1 MTHAQSRSAQLLDT
15 EIISLRRT
23 FHACPELGM
32 ENPVTADIIIRYLR
46 GIGVTDIKSGLG
58 EGTGITAIIQGTRAG
73 KCLALRADTDG
84 LPVIEKTGLPFA
96 SVNGHAHACG
106 HDAHM
111 AMLLGAARLL
121 VEKRHQ
127 ICGSVKLIFQPG
139 EEVGIGAKKLV
150 AAGVLEDPYVDA
162 IAGQHTGSL
171 FDGISSG
178 EIGYFPDRF
187 GFCVTRIDAVFH
199 GRGGHTSRQ
208 HEAVDAIL
216 IACHAVTQLQ
226 AVMSR
231 ERKCDSPAVISI
243 GTIHGGIKNN
253 IIADTCA
260 VSGTIRSKDPVEQR
274 FYEERTEEI
283 FCSTANSFRGSC
295 VVTFPFRLNS
305 TPIDP
310 HMLEIFK
317 SSAAKVVGD
326 ARIKP
331 ITAASA
337 VGDDFS
343 EYCLDRPGLYWFHGS
358 APDAGPLYPHHHPQ
372 FDIDEKPL
380 GDGARLLAQ
389 FALDWLQEGGEK

>member
-1 MTHAQSRSAQLLDT
+1 MD
-15 EIISLRRT
+15 
-23 FHACPELGM
+23 
-32 ENPVTADIIIRYLR
+32 NPATAEIIIRNLR
-46 GIGVTDIKSGLG
+46 GIGIEDIKTGLG
-58 EGTGITAIIQGTRAG
+58 GGTGISAVIQGAQEG
-73 KCLALRADTDG
+73 MCLALRADTDG
-84 LPVIEKTGLPFA
+84 LPVFEETGLPFA
-96 SVNGHAHACG
+96 SVNGNAHACG

-111 AMLLGAARLL
+111 AMLLGAARQL
-121 VEKRHQ
+121 VENRRQ
-127 ICGSVKLIFQPG
+127 LCGSIKLIFQPG
-139 EEVGIGAKKLV
+139 EEIGIGAKKLV
-150 AAGVLEDPYVDA
+150 AAGVLEDPHVDA

-178 EIGYFPDRF
+178 EIGYFADRF
-187 GFCVTRIDAVFH
+187 GFCVTRLDAVFH
-199 GRGGHTSRQ
+199 GRAGHTSRQ

-226 AVMSR
+226 TVMSR

-243 GTIHGGIKNN
+243 GTINGGVKNN

-260 VSGTIRSKDPVEQR
+260 VAGTIRSKDPAEQR
-274 FYEERTEEI
+274 FYEERTEKI
-283 FCSTANSFRGSC
+283 FRSVADSFRGTC
-295 VVTFPFRLNS
+295 DVAFPFRLDS

-310 HMLEIFK
+310 QMLEIFK

-326 ARIKP
+326 AKIKP
-331 ITAASA
+331 VTAVSA

-358 APDAGPLYPHHHPQ
+358 APEADPIYPHHHPK

-389 FALDWLQEGGEK
+389 FAIDWLQKGGEK